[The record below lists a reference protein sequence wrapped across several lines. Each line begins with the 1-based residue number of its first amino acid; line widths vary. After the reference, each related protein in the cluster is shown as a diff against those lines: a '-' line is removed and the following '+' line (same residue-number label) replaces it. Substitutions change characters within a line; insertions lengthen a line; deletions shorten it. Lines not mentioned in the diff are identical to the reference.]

1 MLDRAQHLKLFLIG
15 SGDSQKDVDTILSDQ
30 WVREELDRH
39 PLNPKRLLWV
49 MRRVS
54 QFRVQE
60 NQFLA
65 LFGRYR

>member
-1 MLDRAQHLKLFLIG
+1 MLDRSQHLKLFLIG
-15 SGDSQKDVDTILSDQ
+15 SGDTQKDADTVVSDK

-39 PLNPKRLLWV
+39 PLNPERLLWV
-49 MRRVS
+49 MRRVT

-60 NQFLA
+60 NEFLK

>member
-15 SGDSQKDVDTILSDQ
+15 SGDSQKDADRIVSDK
-30 WVREELDRH
+30 WVREALNQH

-54 QFRVQE
+54 QFCVQE
-60 NQFLA
+60 DEFLK

>member
-15 SGDSQKDVDTILSDQ
+15 SGDSRKDAEAVVSDK

-54 QFRVQE
+54 DFRVQE
-60 NQFLA
+60 NEFLH